1 MVAADFKGNQHSH
14 IATARQTEDL
24 ASSATVQAVLPA
36 IGSILI
42 SLIFLL
48 SGFSKLT
55 APAMTIGYIESVGL
69 PFPTLAYGAA
79 LAVELIGGVALVLG
93 YQTRLVSAGLAVFSV
108 ATAVSF
114 HNDLADLNQFIHFF
128 KNIAMAGGLLHV
140 IAFGGAPA
148 SEAALLCQ
156 VPLQA

>member
-1 MVAADFKGNQHSH
+1 MSH
-14 IATARQTEDL
+14 ITIARQVEDL
-24 ASSATVQAVLPA
+24 TSSAAVQAVLPA
-36 IGSILI
+36 LGRVLI

-79 LAVELIGGVALVLG
+79 LVVELIGGAALVLG
-93 YQTRLVSAGLAVFSV
+93 YQTRLVAAVLAVFSV

-114 HNDLADLNQFIHFF
+114 HNDLADLNQFVHFF
-128 KNIAMAGGLLHV
+128 KNVAMTGGLLHV
-140 IAFGGAPA
+140 IALGGGKL
-148 SEAALLCQ
+148 SIDGWRR
-156 VPLQA
+156 

>member
-1 MVAADFKGNQHSH
+1 MSQ
-14 IATARQTEDL
+14 IAIARQVEDL
-24 ASSATVQAVLPA
+24 TSSAAVQAILPA
-36 IGSILI
+36 AGRVLI

-69 PFPTLAYGAA
+69 PFPTLAYGTA
-79 LAVELIGGVALVLG
+79 LVVEIIGGAALVLG
-93 YQTRLVSAGLAVFSV
+93 YQTRLVAAALAAFSI

-128 KNIAMAGGLLHV
+128 KNVAMTGGLLHV
-140 IAFGGAPA
+140 IALGGGKL
-148 SEAALLCQ
+148 SIDGWRR
-156 VPLQA
+156 